1 MSDSKGKRLK
11 RAESNEKKNH
21 YGDGKAK
28 AKKNYG
34 FNKTSLPQKIRR
46 KKKFEK
52 KKRRTKKITCK
63 SAKHIIY
70 IYIYI
75 YMYLLNSVA
84 FYEHVRACAHMSMLW
99 TYKNMSAENKPQKIN
114 TSEILIKQKGLIEYF
129 TRIFFPTTKKVWW
142 TCNKMNYKIF
152 FKSCFILLLFSMN
165 NYSVAWKEWRYEYI
179 FLFNTFL
186 QKCAHIS
193 NFLVLIKQCYLG
205 YNFFYL

>member
-70 IYIYI
+70 INIYIYI
-75 YMYLLNSVA
+75 YMYIYIYIYLLNSVA
-84 FYEHVRACAHMSMLW
+84 FYEHVRACAHMSML
-99 TYKNMSAENKPQKIN
+99 
-114 TSEILIKQKGLIEYF
+114 
-129 TRIFFPTTKKVWW
+129 
-142 TCNKMNYKIF
+142 
-152 FKSCFILLLFSMN
+152 
-165 NYSVAWKEWRYEYI
+165 
-179 FLFNTFL
+179 
-186 QKCAHIS
+186 
-193 NFLVLIKQCYLG
+193 
-205 YNFFYL
+205 

>member
-1 MSDSKGKRLK
+1 
-11 RAESNEKKNH
+11 
-21 YGDGKAK
+21 
-28 AKKNYG
+28 
-34 FNKTSLPQKIRR
+34 
-46 KKKFEK
+46 
-52 KKRRTKKITCK
+52 
-63 SAKHIIY
+63 
-70 IYIYI
+70 
-75 YMYLLNSVA
+75 MYLLSSVA
-84 FYEHVRACAHMSMLW
+84 CYEHVRACAHMSMLW

>member
-1 MSDSKGKRLK
+1 MQICKG
-11 RAESNEKKNH
+11 
-21 YGDGKAK
+21 Y
-28 AKKNYG
+28 
-34 FNKTSLPQKIRR
+34 
-46 KKKFEK
+46 
-52 KKRRTKKITCK
+52 
-63 SAKHIIY
+63 HIYIY

-75 YMYLLNSVA
+75 YMYLINSVE